1 MVVATNIAETSLT
14 IDGVL
19 YVVDTGLFKESVYNH
34 GIDSLRVRIMIYRFM
49 ISIAESFI
57 LQLHHKPLVN

>member
-1 MVVATNIAETSLT
+1 MVVATNIAETSIT

-34 GIDSLRVRIMIYRFM
+34 GIDALRVNTKTD
-49 ISIAESFI
+49 IS
-57 LQLHHKPLVN
+57 LWV